1 MYDTTG
7 LSRDEIVELCA
18 LIHSAGT
25 GPEDKK
31 WPPSVTRLIR
41 KVLAPYVPTAEDL
54 DERCQYL
61 VDGTLLPC
69 WSWAAHPEL
78 YSGKHKTTGMNVQ
91 VACTLAEKLA
101 WISDP
106 IEGSRHD
113 SHCLNESGVLLT
125 LDPADWIGDK
135 GYVGNGMITPIKK
148 PEGRG
153 LLDWEKEFNK
163 QVNKIR
169 AMIERVIANF
179 KTWRI
184 MHTDYRRPI
193 DTFATTISAVIA
205 LHFCDVYS
213 AETLRSL
220 IEQVYSGALVIYR
233 DLVSSWFPAFVSMLG
248 LACMMPVAIHGQ
260 LAPREGMWD
269 PTFVFHMD
277 PLPPDAPQSAEIS
290 LVTTREELLDKWW
303 DTVFEQSSRTRQLI
317 TALHPGAEGWAHPR
331 SASTLSVYGDMPAT
345 AHAYRWLWEDLKEI
359 RVVKQQPPVGEN

>member
-1 MYDTTG
+1 MATGKVHYLRRACVKEGSFPERIGLPHSIQRNEPCVYHTTG
-7 LSRDEIVELCA
+7 LSRGEIVELCA
-18 LIHSAGT
+18 LVHAAEIE
-25 GPEDKK
+25 PVDKK
-31 WPPSVTRLIR
+31 WPPSLGLFDSVVVTLTYMRRNRVQEELAETYGTSQPTISRAISVITQLIK

-69 WSWAAHPEL
+69 WSWAACPGL

-113 SHCLNESGVLLT
+113 NHCLSESGGLVT

-148 PEGRG
+148 TQGRE

-193 DTFATTISAVIA
+193 DTFATTISAVIG
-205 LHFCDVYS
+205 LHF
-213 AETLRSL
+213 
-220 IEQVYSGALVIYR
+220 
-233 DLVSSWFPAFVSMLG
+233 W
-248 LACMMPVAIHGQ
+248 
-260 LAPREGMWD
+260 RE
-269 PTFVFHMD
+269 
-277 PLPPDAPQSAEIS
+277 A
-290 LVTTREELLDKWW
+290 
-303 DTVFEQSSRTRQLI
+303 
-317 TALHPGAEGWAHPR
+317 
-331 SASTLSVYGDMPAT
+331 
-345 AHAYRWLWEDLKEI
+345 
-359 RVVKQQPPVGEN
+359 